1 MGKTETAS
9 ASATLRLDK
18 QHIKVATTI
27 SRGRERG
34 GRRGRQRERSRYREG
49 VKESGEERGRERGR
63 VVGATAAAESFLPDK
78 LTRTVDRKECRRWSE
93 MVERERER
101 ERGSQESEGR
111 EGGEKHHSRDS
122 FLAVRKQMK
131 HELQSEV

>member
-1 MGKTETAS
+1 MRKTETAS

-27 SRGRERG
+27 SRGREAERWK
-34 GRRGRQRERSRYREG
+34 REIERWEEG
-49 VKESGEERGRERGR
+49 EGKERGERERGR
-63 VVGATAAAESFLPDK
+63 VVGATAAAESLLQDK

-101 ERGSQESEGR
+101 ESGKSRECGERGR
-111 EGGEKHHSRDS
+111 GETPLKR
-122 FLAVRKQMK
+122 FVFGNEKAN
-131 HELQSEV
+131 EA

>member
-63 VVGATAAAESFLPDK
+63 VVGAAAAAESFLPDK

-93 MVERERER
+93 MVEREGKGER
-101 ERGSQESEGR
+101 EVERVWGEREGR
-111 EGGEKHHSRDS
+111 NTTQEIR
-122 FLAVRKQMK
+122 FWQ
-131 HELQSEV
+131 